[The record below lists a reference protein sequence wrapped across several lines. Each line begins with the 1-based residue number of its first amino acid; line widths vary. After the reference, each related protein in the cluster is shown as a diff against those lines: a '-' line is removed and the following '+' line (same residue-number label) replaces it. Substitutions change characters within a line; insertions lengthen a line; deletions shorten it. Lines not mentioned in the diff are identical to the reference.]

1 MIQLICLIWIG
12 FVVYC
17 VTVSNPKCIC
27 DVIQDSA
34 AISTALDI
42 AAKLALMLL
51 FCSSVALCNSYST
64 TFPLTENPISE
75 AGNWTNGGTV
85 GLNWNNCRTTTNFAF
100 GTQPGTSNYDDSTCT
115 LNGTWGPNQTAQMTI
130 HVLSTTNSDW
140 AEAEI
145 RLNTTVTAKSIT
157 GYEINCSVK
166 PSGSGGGPYVQI
178 VRWNGSLG
186 SFTELNGT
194 SSTGCA
200 NGDILKAT
208 ISGGVITAYKN
219 GAAVLTANDSTYTS
233 GKPGMGFYIQNVDTT
248 TAAADSAFGAS
259 AFSATDGLT
268 TTGSSATP
276 AGLSCAPTSLSSGAS
291 STCTVTL
298 NQAAPTGGASVTL
311 SSTNT
316 ALTVPASVSVAAGST
331 SATVTAKAGTVSS
344 SQSAV
349 VTATLNSVS
358 KTATV
363 FLVASGTTT
372 APAYVQG
379 NSATPQTPQ
388 STVTATYNAAQVAG
402 DLNVVVV
409 GWNDSTAV
417 VSTISDLKGNVYT
430 RAVGPTIQSGY
441 ASQSIY
447 YAKNIASAAAGANRV
462 TVTFTSAARY
472 PDIRVLEYS
481 GADPS
486 NPVDVTLASSG
497 TSASSSS
504 GSVTTTNATDLI
516 LGSNLVQTVA
526 TGPGSSFTQRMLT
539 QDGDIA
545 EDKMVTAVGSYS
557 ASSPLSPSAPWIMQL
572 VAFRTAPGSGTT
584 ATGTTPATLT
594 CSSTTITGA
603 GTDSCTVTL
612 NSAAVS
618 SGVSVNLSS
627 SNAMVT
633 VPATVTVAANA
644 TSAVFTAKVSSC
656 SSAQTVTLSASASSV
671 TKSIALQL
679 KAAASTLSINA
690 SSVAFGDVTVNTAV
704 TQSVILTSTGAVA
717 VTVNAPAITGTGFTL
732 AGGTRA
738 ITLNPGQTATLNVQ
752 FDPSAAGTATGQL
765 TITSNSSTNG
775 TVVLGLSGT
784 GESYAVDLSWDAP
797 SSSTDPVAGYNV
809 YRALSGTTAYQ
820 QLNSSADTQVAFVD
834 STVQAGLTYDY
845 MIESVDASGVKS
857 VASNIAAVTI
867 P

>member
-157 GYEINCSVK
+157 GYEISCSVK

-219 GAAVLTANDSTYTS
+219 GAAVLTANDSKYTS

-248 TAAADSAFGAS
+248 AAAADSAFGAS

-268 TTGSSATP
+268 TGSSATP
-276 AGLSCAPTSLSSGAS
+276 AGLSCVPTSLSSGAS

-462 TVTFTSAARY
+462 TVTFTVAARY
-472 PDIRVLEYS
+472 PDIRILEYS
-481 GADPS
+481 GLDPT
-486 NPVDVTLASSG
+486 NPVDVTASNLGNSS
-497 TSASSSS
+497 TSIA
-504 GSVTTTNATDLI
+504 SVTTTNPNDL
-516 LGSNLVQTVA
+516 LVASNLVQTVS
-526 TGPGSSFTQRMLT
+526 TGIGSGFTQRLLT

-545 EDKMVTAVGSYS
+545 GDEVVTSAGSYS

-584 ATGTTPATLT
+584 A
-594 CSSTTITGA
+594 
-603 GTDSCTVTL
+603 
-612 NSAAVS
+612 
-618 SGVSVNLSS
+618 
-627 SNAMVT
+627 
-633 VPATVTVAANA
+633 
-644 TSAVFTAKVSSC
+644 
-656 SSAQTVTLSASASSV
+656 
-671 TKSIALQL
+671 
-679 KAAASTLSINA
+679 
-690 SSVAFGDVTVNTAV
+690 
-704 TQSVILTSTGAVA
+704 
-717 VTVNAPAITGTGFTL
+717 
-732 AGGTRA
+732 
-738 ITLNPGQTATLNVQ
+738 
-752 FDPSAAGTATGQL
+752 
-765 TITSNSSTNG
+765 
-775 TVVLGLSGT
+775 
-784 GESYAVDLSWDAP
+784 YAVDLSWDAP

-820 QLNSSADTQVAFVD
+820 QLNSYADTQVAFED

-845 MIESVDASGVKS
+845 MVESVDASGVES
-857 VASNIAAVTI
+857 VPSNIAVVAI

>member
-1 MIQLICLIWIG
+1 
-12 FVVYC
+12 
-17 VTVSNPKCIC
+17 VT
-27 DVIQDSA
+27 
-34 AISTALDI
+34 
-42 AAKLALMLL
+42 
-51 FCSSVALCNSYST
+51 F
-64 TFPLTENPISE
+64 
-75 AGNWTNGGTV
+75 
-85 GLNWNNCRTTTNFAF
+85 
-100 GTQPGTSNYDDSTCT
+100 
-115 LNGTWGPNQTAQMTI
+115 
-130 HVLSTTNSDW
+130 
-140 AEAEI
+140 
-145 RLNTTVTAKSIT
+145 
-157 GYEINCSVK
+157 
-166 PSGSGGGPYVQI
+166 
-178 VRWNGSLG
+178 
-186 SFTELNGT
+186 
-194 SSTGCA
+194 
-200 NGDILKAT
+200 
-208 ISGGVITAYKN
+208 
-219 GAAVLTANDSTYTS
+219 
-233 GKPGMGFYIQNVDTT
+233 
-248 TAAADSAFGAS
+248 
-259 AFSATDGLT
+259 
-268 TTGSSATP
+268 
-276 AGLSCAPTSLSSGAS
+276 
-291 STCTVTL
+291 
-298 NQAAPTGGASVTL
+298 
-311 SSTNT
+311 
-316 ALTVPASVSVAAGST
+316 
-331 SATVTAKAGTVSS
+331 
-344 SQSAV
+344 
-349 VTATLNSVS
+349 
-358 KTATV
+358 
-363 FLVASGTTT
+363 
-372 APAYVQG
+372 
-379 NSATPQTPQ
+379 
-388 STVTATYNAAQVAG
+388 NAAQVAG

-417 VSTISDLKGNVYT
+417 VSSVTDQVGNSYQL
-430 RAVGPTIQSGY
+430 AVGPAVQSGY
-441 ASQSIY
+441 SSQSIY
-447 YAKNIASAAAGANRV
+447 YAANIASAAGGTNTV
-462 TVTFTSAARY
+462 TVTFTVAARY
-472 PDIRVLEYS
+472 PDIRILEYS
-481 GADPS
+481 GLDPT
-486 NPVDVTLASSG
+486 NPVDVTASNLGNSS
-497 TSASSSS
+497 TSIA
-504 GSVTTTNATDLI
+504 SVTTTNPNDL
-516 LGSNLVQTVA
+516 LVASNLVQTVS
-526 TGPGSSFTQRMLT
+526 TGIGSGFTQRLLT

-545 EDKMVTAVGSYS
+545 GDEVVTSAGSYS

-820 QLNSSADTQVAFVD
+820 QLNSYADTQVAFED

-845 MIESVDASGVKS
+845 MVESVDASGVES
-857 VASNIAAVTI
+857 VPSNIAVVAI